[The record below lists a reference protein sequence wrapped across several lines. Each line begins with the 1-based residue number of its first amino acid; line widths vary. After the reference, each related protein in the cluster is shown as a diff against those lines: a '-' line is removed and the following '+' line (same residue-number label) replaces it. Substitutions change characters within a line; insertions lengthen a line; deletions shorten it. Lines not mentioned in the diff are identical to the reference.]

1 MLNFSPPPAAC
12 DVLDLTNCEIT
23 RASGEVIRLT
33 PDEAVILG
41 VLAQAKQ
48 PNWKATQTLAA
59 AIYGGGEWRDTW
71 HGIIRRHIHHLRKKI
86 KGGTF
91 SIMRAWSL
99 GYRIVGD
106 LRVCSK
112 S

>member
-1 MLNFSPPPAAC
+1 MLAFQPPPAAC

-23 RASGEVIRLT
+23 RTDGTVVHLA

-41 VLAQAKQ
+41 VLAQARR

-59 AIYGGGEWRDTW
+59 AIYGGGEWRDSW
-71 HGIIRRHIHHLRKKI
+71 QSIVRQHICQLRKKI

-91 SIMRAWSL
+91 SITWAWSL